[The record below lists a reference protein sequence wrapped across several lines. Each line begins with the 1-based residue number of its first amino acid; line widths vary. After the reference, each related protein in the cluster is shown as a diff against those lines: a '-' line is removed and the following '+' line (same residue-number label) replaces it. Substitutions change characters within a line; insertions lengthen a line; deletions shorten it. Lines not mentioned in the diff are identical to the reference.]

1 MLQSVNQTNSKIKKM
16 IESTK
21 SEFLIV
27 GAEKDFL
34 RFYHANFF
42 EGIDN
47 DQVKMRLL
55 TSVSDKVLYIF
66 DDIDRSKVKMMS
78 SEIRDNLCF
87 LIKDNDEIIFFIKNA
102 NQTTEQ
108 TTAVWTDSEALI
120 YSMKLLFESIWLK
133 SKNIHL

>member
-1 MLQSVNQTNSKIKKM
+1 M
-16 IESTK
+16 IENTT

-34 RFYHANFF
+34 RFYHSNFF
-42 EGIDN
+42 EGIDREG
-47 DQVKMRLL
+47 VKIRLL

-66 DDIDRSKVKMMS
+66 DDIDRSKVKMMPT
-78 SEIRDNLCF
+78 EIRNNVCF

-102 NQTTEQ
+102 HQETEQ
-108 TTAVWTDSEALI
+108 MTAVWTDSEALI
-120 YSMKLLFESIWLK
+120 YSMRLLFDSIWLQ